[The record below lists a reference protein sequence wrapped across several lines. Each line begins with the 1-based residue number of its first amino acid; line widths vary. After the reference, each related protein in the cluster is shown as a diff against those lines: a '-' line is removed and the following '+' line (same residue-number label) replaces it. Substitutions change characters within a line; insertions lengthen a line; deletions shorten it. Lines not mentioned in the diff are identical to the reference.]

1 MTFKVDMLEMYE
13 ENDSE
18 VWPNMVVFMII
29 IIGVVSP
36 MQMAGIDII
45 QTMHPP

>member
-1 MTFKVDMLEMYE
+1 MTEL
-13 ENDSE
+13 
-18 VWPNMVVFMII
+18 VVFMIT

-45 QTMHPP
+45 QSNKCTP